1 MAHLVSLR
9 TSEIGIRMTLG
20 ARPRDVL
27 RQIMQEAI
35 VQTTIGLAIGL
46 AGAVVLMRG
55 FRTML
60 YEISP
65 SDPLTLAGVA
75 LVLLASALVAC
86 YVPARRAMRVD
97 PVTALRSE

>member
-1 MAHLVSLR
+1 AHLVSLR

-27 RQIMQEAI
+27 SQILREAI
-35 VQTTIGLAIGL
+35 VQTAIGLTIGL

-60 YEISP
+60 YEVSP

-75 LVLLASALVAC
+75 LILLASALVAC
-86 YVPARRAMRVD
+86 YVPARRAMQVD
-97 PVTALRSE
+97 PVTALRAE